1 MDAAFT
7 RRFQSM
13 IHFALPDA
21 EQRYALWRDNFSD
34 KPYALAAD
42 VDLAALADRFELSGG
57 NIVNVLRYACLKA
70 VERTPQE
77 IRMEDILRG
86 IQRERHKDGKFT
98 SSD

>member
-1 MDAAFT
+1 
-7 RRFQSM
+7 M

-21 EQRYALWRDNFSD
+21 EQRFALWKDNFRD
-34 KPYALAAD
+34 KPYVLAAD
-42 VDLAALADRFELSGG
+42 VDLASLADRFEIAGG

-70 VERTPQE
+70 VSRTPQE

-98 SSD
+98 KPD